1 MPMTVDQ
8 LVTEALN
15 LPREER
21 AELADRLALS
31 MDAGELTR
39 IDQLWATES
48 RRRLDEI
55 LQGKVETIPGD
66 EVLARARRLA
76 EE

>member
-8 LVTEALN
+8 LVAEALN
-15 LPREER
+15 LPTEAR
-21 AELADRLALS
+21 AELTERLAIS

-66 EVLARARRLA
+66 EVFA
-76 EE
+76 ETRHILGE

>member
-1 MPMTVDQ
+1 MSMTVDQ
-8 LVTEALN
+8 LVAEALN
-15 LPREER
+15 LPTEAR
-21 AELADRLALS
+21 AELTERLAIS

-39 IDQLWATES
+39 IDRLWATES

-66 EVLARARRLA
+66 EALARARRLA